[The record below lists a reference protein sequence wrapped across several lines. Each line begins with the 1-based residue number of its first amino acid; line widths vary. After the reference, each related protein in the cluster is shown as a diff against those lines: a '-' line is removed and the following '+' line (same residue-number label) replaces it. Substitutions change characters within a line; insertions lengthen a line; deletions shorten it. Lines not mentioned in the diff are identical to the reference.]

1 MAVRKKG
8 STKNEHQQKHSEE
21 QKADPLNTSGLLN
34 NAQKVVNAAIGVLEE
49 EIAAGILAAKK
60 IEKKVINVE
69 EVRGN
74 DQDLINRIRHDMHE
88 ALDIFIDGF
97 AALSKQIGLLTE
109 KVNGGKETSTPTSPT
124 SPEFHDR
131 IQHIRLEE
139 ACSPGQHARFS
150 FELQDDEHQ
159 KETVL
164 HLFTTGFSGISG
176 YTIFPDKIHIH
187 PTMIKILPGKVCP
200 VTVDLDI
207 PDNCPPGLYH
217 ALMLIKEMPETKIML
232 TLDIK

>member
-21 QKADPLNTSGLLN
+21 PKADSLNTSGLLN

-60 IEKKVINVE
+60 IEKKVIDID

-109 KVNGGKETSTPTSPT
+109 KVNGGRETTTATPAS
-124 SPEFHDR
+124 SPEFNDR
-131 IQHIRLEE
+131 IQHIHLEE
-139 ACSPGQHARFS
+139 ASSPGQHARFS
-150 FELQDDEHQ
+150 IELQDDELQ

-176 YTIFPDKIHIH
+176 YTILPEKIHIQ
-187 PTMIKILPGKVCP
+187 PAVINMIPGKVCP
-200 VTVDLDI
+200 VTVDVEI
-207 PDNCPPGLYH
+207 PGKCPPDHYH
-217 ALMLIKEMPETKIML
+217 SLMLIKEMPETKIIL
-232 TLDIK
+232 SLDIK